1 MSETQPLYIK
11 DSYIKN
17 FEATITKAGP
27 KYVLLDKTA
36 FYPEG
41 GGQPSD
47 TGTLTFDN
55 QTIKVVKV
63 IKRGNQVYHYLED
76 DLPEGISVHGK
87 LDWSSRFWNMRRH
100 SGEHLLTGLFEAAG
114 SGLKV
119 FSSLEQL
126 DFKPSELNEEIVERV
141 AEKFDKIIEADIPV
155 HIYNTSRNK
164 LDVGDD
170 QRKLSFLEK
179 IPRNI
184 QRLRMVEI
192 GEDALTFCMGTH
204 VKNTGD
210 IGKLKN
216 IRLEHK
222 KKKRKIVFFE
232 LLP

>member
-1 MSETQPLYIK
+1 MEANLLYIN

-17 FEATITKAGP
+17 FESNVIKAGP
-27 KYVLLDKTA
+27 KYVILDKTA

-47 TGTLTFDN
+47 IGTLTFNN
-55 QTIKVVKV
+55 QTVKVLKV
-63 IKRGNQVYHYLED
+63 IKRKNQVFHYLD
-76 DLPEGISVHGK
+76 DNLPEGITVQGAI
-87 LDWSSRFWNMRRH
+87 DWDSRFWNMRRH

-114 SGLKV
+114 SGPKV
-119 FSSLEQL
+119 FSNLVQM
-126 DFKPSELNEEIVERV
+126 DFKPSELNEEIVKSVE
-141 AEKFDKIIEADIPV
+141 EKFNKIIDADISI
-155 HIYNTSRNK
+155 HIYYTSRSE

-170 QRKLSFLEK
+170 RRKLLFLEK

-184 QRLRMVEI
+184 EQLRMVEI
-192 GEDALTFCMGTH
+192 GNDALTFCMGTH
-204 VKNTGD
+204 VKKTGE

-232 LLP
+232 LIP